1 MGRHPRRTVAA
12 ALGVVGLVLATAGC
26 GSSLFATTAGTVAP
40 STTTTSTTA
49 PTVNG
54 VAVGVPVA
62 GCTASA
68 PSNGSPGAP
77 PGSGTSGANG
87 QGAPPSTSEA
97 EGGSSG
103 WRPSFMLAPIP
114 TALIS
119 QLEFYSDGLHTVL
132 APTGWT
138 CTALEPSN
146 QESELVVYPAGDPD
160 PPTTGSPSPGSQ
172 GIFAF
177 FDTTNEPQGI
187 AIVCPF
193 FTVPSWQ
200 QREALCLSGHVPT
213 GEQTTM
219 PTPDVAAVTDPAGVV
234 GTMPG
239 SGGPHAVSGVV
250 IFPQVMPAVQQGD
263 SHRCG
268 GGILQ
273 PDLADVVPHHPFG
286 LRSPRVPS
294 AIRNNLEHRSLTG
307 GPPAHFG

>member
-1 MGRHPRRTVAA
+1 VARRPRRTVAA
-12 ALGVVGLVLATAGC
+12 TFGLVGLALVTAGC
-26 GSSLFATTAGTVAP
+26 GSSLFATTVGTAAT

-62 GCTASA
+62 GCTAGAVGGAGAAGAVGGAGSA
-68 PSNGSPGAP
+68 STGGLGQPS
-77 PGSGTSGANG
+77 GSGASGTAA
-87 QGAPPSTSEA
+87 QGGSVSGGGD

-132 APTGWT
+132 APSGWT
-138 CTALEPSN
+138 CTALAPSN
-146 QESELVVYPAGDPD
+146 QESELVVYPTGDPD
-160 PPTTGSPSPGSQ
+160 PPTTGGPVPGSQ

-177 FDTTNEPQGI
+177 FDTTEEPQGI
-187 AIVCPF
+187 ALVCPF

-200 QREALCLSGHVPT
+200 QREAFCVSGHVPT

-234 GTMPG
+234 GTLPG
-239 SGGPHAVSGVV
+239 SGGPHPVSGVV

-263 SHRCG
+263 SIAVAQESC
-268 GGILQ
+268 
-273 PDLADVVPHHPFG
+273 
-286 LRSPRVPS
+286 
-294 AIRNNLEHRSLTG
+294 SLTS
-307 GPPAHFG
+307 PMSCPTIL